1 MVDELL
7 CVVKKW
13 FRIGIVLFDRGFSND
28 SKILGMIEKHE
39 LKYLA
44 PMEKKEKIK
53 RITNSKDG
61 VNEFYHTT
69 YGFGKEKV
77 ITNLFFVP
85 NGKHEKE
92 N

>member
-13 FRIGIVLFDRGFSND
+13 FRIGIVLFDRGFPND

-44 PMEKKEKIK
+44 PMEKKE
-53 RITNSKDG
+53 SKQLI
-61 VNEFYHTT
+61 FHS
-69 YGFGKEKV
+69 K
-77 ITNLFFVP
+77 
-85 NGKHEKE
+85 
-92 N
+92 